1 MFNIYSI
8 YAGWMTVSFGERKN
22 NYCFTHRNNEV
33 VSLSYLDYVK
43 QDLDYLFNLK
53 DGETKNREF
62 DLEGEFIRIT
72 TTRRD
77 EGITIKMKYLYLPV
91 GKEKTYEYNFPYQE
105 FLKSYVDEM
114 ESQKESYIK
123 DFAYHEENFEWNT
136 NDWEE
141 IVKKIK

>member
-77 EGITIKMKYLYLPV
+77 EGITIKMEYLYLPV
-91 GKEKTYEYNFPYQE
+91 GEEKIYEYNFPYQE

-123 DFAYHEENFEWNT
+123 DFAYNEENFEWNT